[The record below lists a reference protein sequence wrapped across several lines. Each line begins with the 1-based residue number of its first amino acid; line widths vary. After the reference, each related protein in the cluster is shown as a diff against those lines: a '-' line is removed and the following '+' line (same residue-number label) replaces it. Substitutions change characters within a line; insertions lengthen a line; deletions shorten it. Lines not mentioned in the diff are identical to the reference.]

1 MMKYSGRLLCA
12 SDLKRRT
19 ISSKRP
25 PVVILSTRPILLCCN
40 VACVSCPCSSP
51 DLNRTSPLLEQL
63 CSGIANQGHLQQKSG
78 GGHRIKLDDRVQ
90 NGSASSWPFLGRREP
105 HHSVFCSSPH
115 SLHVYAT
122 RTCPGA
128 AKTRFGAPHFP
139 HMASIRVL
147 PCFTATVFR
156 SIASF
161 TRRSVSSRIDCFDIS
176 RFLPLLPPRSYRNQR
191 HFSAEQVEKRRR
203 VDSTSTSS

>member
-1 MMKYSGRLLCA
+1 MLVCKTVGVELALPW
-12 SDLKRRT
+12 
-19 ISSKRP
+19 SS
-25 PVVILSTRPILLCCN
+25 
-40 VACVSCPCSSP
+40 A
-51 DLNRTSPLLEQL
+51 
-63 CSGIANQGHLQQKSG
+63 AN
-78 GGHRIKLDDRVQ
+78 
-90 NGSASSWPFLGRREP
+90 

-115 SLHVYAT
+115 SLHLYAT

-161 TRRSVSSRIDCFDIS
+161 TKRSVSSRIDCFDIS
-176 RFLPLLPPRSYRNQR
+176 RFLPLLPPRSYRNQP
-191 HFSAEQVEKRRR
+191 HFSAELIDRINASRKGNLAR
-203 VDSTSTSS
+203 

>member
-1 MMKYSGRLLCA
+1 VQAAGGVLRELLKHFGLEARLEGFKAAECWPELVGPAFASRTSVKNYENGRL
-12 SDLKRRT
+12 
-19 ISSKRP
+19 I
-25 PVVILSTRPILLCCN
+25 I
-40 VACVSCPCSSP
+40 
-51 DLNRTSPLLEQL
+51 
-63 CSGIANQGHLQQKSG
+63 
-78 GGHRIKLDDRVQ
+78 
-90 NGSASSWPFLGRREP
+90 EP

-128 AKTRFGAPHFP
+128 AKTRFRAPHFP

>member
-1 MMKYSGRLLCA
+1 VSRQRLAVRFRL
-12 SDLKRRT
+12 RRSLLT
-19 ISSKRP
+19 GAREERP
-25 PVVILSTRPILLCCN
+25 PSGELGKYREQ
-40 VACVSCPCSSP
+40 SCAGAEGNT
-51 DLNRTSPLLEQL
+51 L
-63 CSGIANQGHLQQKSG
+63 IA
-78 GGHRIKLDDRVQ
+78 
-90 NGSASSWPFLGRREP
+90 EP

-128 AKTRFGAPHFP
+128 AKTRFGVPHFP